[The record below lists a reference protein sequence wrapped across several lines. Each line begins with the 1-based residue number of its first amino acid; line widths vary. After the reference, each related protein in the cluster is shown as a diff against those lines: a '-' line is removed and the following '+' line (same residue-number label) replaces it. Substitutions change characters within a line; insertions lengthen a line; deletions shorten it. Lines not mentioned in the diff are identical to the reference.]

1 MAGVDTEDR
10 VAVAEGDL
18 VPMGVQE
25 EDHPVSRTV
34 GMTVKSFASPD
45 TKEATPKSSRGGEI
59 RNPNDK
65 LITCLTFNQWLTLFS
80 RLKNFG
86 LKIDVLFPNP
96 DIPLPKILGN
106 IASRGVLFAIVV
118 TPLNED
124 HKSMTVNILQVN
136 SNVVLCV

>member
-1 MAGVDTEDR
+1 M
-10 VAVAEGDL
+10 
-18 VPMGVQE
+18 
-25 EDHPVSRTV
+25 
-34 GMTVKSFASPD
+34 
-45 TKEATPKSSRGGEI
+45 
-59 RNPNDK
+59 
-65 LITCLTFNQWLTLFS
+65 FS

-124 HKSMTVNILQVN
+124 HKSMTVNILQVHYGK
-136 SNVVLCV
+136 VVCLTFHVVTANCVL